1 MATKTLKFTNHS
13 IDSSGDEV
21 CRWREIIE
29 TRAGF
34 CTVITS
40 EYDET
45 VQEDDVPTA
54 IAMERVVDWDKA
66 DIASVTVGEP
76 YGHVPGHPE
85 C

>member
-1 MATKTLKFTNHS
+1 METPNVEVNDASSLVDLKFTNHS

-40 EYDET
+40 EFGET
-45 VQEDDVPTA
+45 STEHDIPID
-54 IAMERVVDWDKA
+54 IAMGRVKDWDKA
-66 DIASVTVGEP
+66 D
-76 YGHVPGHPE
+76 
-85 C
+85 